1 MLVAK
6 SASNLLTK
14 IKYMYKLK
22 LLVLLCGALTFGLSS
37 CSMVASKVDPSKFP
51 EPTRSQIVKLQK
63 DQVVVRK
70 QYTQG
75 SAKMVDAYSTIAR
88 ACGEE
93 KLSAKLKAQAS
104 AIRQASSSDAE
115 AKKQVSRGKSLE
127 KDVQSALANS
137 NASTVKSK
145 GLFAQGLR
153 EKDAAYMTLL
163 KLSASAADKA
173 LTATKLIKKASPMQ
187 KVMLT
192 ASFDPIIHVAKDV
205 PATLRNEKKFNENLK
220 AKGKQYSFPVP
231 KGNLA
236 TPKMF
241 TF

>member
-1 MLVAK
+1 
-6 SASNLLTK
+6 
-14 IKYMYKLK
+14 MYKLK

-75 SAKMVDAYSTIAR
+75 SAKMADAYSTIAR

-145 GLFAQGLR
+145 ELFAQGLR

-241 TF
+241 KF